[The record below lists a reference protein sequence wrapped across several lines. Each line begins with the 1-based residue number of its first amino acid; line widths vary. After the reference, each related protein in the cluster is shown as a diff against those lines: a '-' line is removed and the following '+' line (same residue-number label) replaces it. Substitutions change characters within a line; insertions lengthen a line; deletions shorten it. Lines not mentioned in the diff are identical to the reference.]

1 MSLVFLFGPGADKKF
16 PVRMWKLFPLLTEKS
31 FIKIVFLVYFK
42 VHFKS
47 QIRLRPSFVY

>member
-16 PVRMWKLFPLLTEKS
+16 PVRMWKLLPLLTEKS
-31 FIKIVFLVYFK
+31 FKIVFL